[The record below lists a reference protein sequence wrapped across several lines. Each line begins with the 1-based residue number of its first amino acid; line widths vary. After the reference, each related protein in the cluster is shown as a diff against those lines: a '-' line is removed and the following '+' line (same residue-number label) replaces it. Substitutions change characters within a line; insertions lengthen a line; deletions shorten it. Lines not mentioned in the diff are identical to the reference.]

1 MKNDKKQT
9 RGGKKPG
16 SLGRILRLLIEFY
29 PRLVPLT
36 AVCIIFSAIVSS
48 IPSVF
53 VQKVLSIVTDYL
65 ERGDSDIGAAFAE
78 IIPIMII
85 LIVLYLLAMLSI
97 TAYNQLMAVITQGF
111 LCKLRCRMFDG
122 MQNLPISYFDTHKH
136 GDIMSYYTN
145 DIDALRQLVSQS
157 LPQLLQAA
165 VIVLTVLG
173 IMLWC
178 SIPMTLIIV
187 IGVVLM
193 VIVSKK
199 VGSGSAKYFIRQQR
213 SIGSAEGY
221 AQEMMNGQKVIKV
234 FCMRRR
240 RSEALRR

>member
-1 MKNDKKQT
+1 MKNDKKKVQS
-9 RGGKKPG
+9 GKKPG

-48 IPSVF
+48 IPSIF
-53 VQKVLSIVTDYL
+53 VQKVLGIVTDYL

-78 IIPIMII
+78 IIPIVII
-85 LIVLYLLAMLSI
+85 LVVLYLLAMLSI

-145 DIDALRQLVSQS
+145 DIDTLRQMISQS
-157 LPQLLQAA
+157 FPQLL
-165 VIVLTVLG
+165 T
-173 IMLWC
+173 
-178 SIPMTLIIV
+178 TL
-187 IGVVLM
+187 
-193 VIVSKK
+193 
-199 VGSGSAKYFIRQQR
+199 
-213 SIGSAEGY
+213 
-221 AQEMMNGQKVIKV
+221 
-234 FCMRRR
+234 
-240 RSEALRR
+240 